1 VLSACET
8 GVVDVNSTDAVSGL
22 SKAFIQAGTKD
33 VIMSLWSVNDKA
45 TKNLMESFYKEQ
57 RANKNYV
64 KSLKDA
70 KLQMIRKNLH
80 PYFWAPFVIS
90 GK

>member
-1 VLSACET
+1 
-8 GVVDVNSTDAVSGL
+8 
-22 SKAFIQAGTKD
+22 
-33 VIMSLWSVNDKA
+33 MSLWTVDDNA

-64 KSLKDA
+64 KSLKEA
-70 KLQMIRKNLH
+70 KLQMIHQNLH
-80 PYFWAPFVIS
+80 PFFWAPFVIS